1 MAVTRD
7 KGVWRASYWSARLR
21 IAGLGRRAGRRG
33 DCHKVGLKVSVEFWT
48 DDLTGSL
55 PETARFFSKHRVP
68 PHPGDTMFVH
78 EVTTATRSAQTDP
91 EKGHQAASLNVRV
104 MGTFRVTGRFWSVPG
119 GELTVNLRPVG
130 DGENT
135 VQVLDMERERPGPWA
150 RED

>member
-1 MAVTRD
+1 
-7 KGVWRASYWSARLR
+7 
-21 IAGLGRRAGRRG
+21 
-33 DCHKVGLKVSVEFWT
+33 VGLKVSVEFWT

-78 EVTTATRSAQTDP
+78 EVTTATRPGPADGEDGDQHVSV
-91 EKGHQAASLNVRV
+91 KVRV

-130 DGENT
+130 DGEST
-135 VQVLDMERERPGPWA
+135 VQVLDTDRGRPTPWS